1 MRVVGLISDGGD
13 GSASLQWFTNIE
25 LAESY
30 LDDDEHCEQFGMN
43 EGSFAADLTLPDGTD
58 LEAMGIRVWSENA

>member
-1 MRVVGLISDGGD
+1 MRVVGLIIDGGD

-30 LDDDEHCEQFGMN
+30 LDDEHCEQFGMN

-58 LEAMGIRVWSENA
+58 LKSIGIHVWCENE